1 MAFAVNEAGQVVGHN
16 YTAGASGERL

>member
-16 YTAGASGERL
+16 YTGGASSERL